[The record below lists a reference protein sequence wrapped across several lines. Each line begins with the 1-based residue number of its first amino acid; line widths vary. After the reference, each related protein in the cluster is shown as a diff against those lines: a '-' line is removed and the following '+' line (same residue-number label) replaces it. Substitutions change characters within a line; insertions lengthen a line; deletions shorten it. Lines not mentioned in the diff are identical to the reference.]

1 MSGVLELSSV
11 VFVFIHIIISPEWL
25 FDNECLCL
33 SKALYTICV
42 VKYLWRQNGIRLII
56 VFVWIQNKS
65 HFKTLQC
72 IYKMY
77 TYFWCS
83 QNIVHAYA
91 FYLHTNLQHLKKSNV
106 LHSHKRNAVKTRSLK
121 NSCSLKWQNCVI
133 VFSSFTGKI
142 VYLKN
147 GEKTNKLTM
156 IGLLF
161 LWYLILW
168 YMYTVSLL

>member
-11 VFVFIHIIISPEWL
+11 VFVFIHVIISPEWL

-91 FYLHTNLQHLKKSNV
+91 FYLHTNLQHLKKSSTHFRCFAMFYIV
-106 LHSHKRNAVKTRSLK
+106 IKEMQLK
-121 NSCSLKWQNCVI
+121 QCLSR
-133 VFSSFTGKI
+133 
-142 VYLKN
+142 
-147 GEKTNKLTM
+147 
-156 IGLLF
+156 
-161 LWYLILW
+161 
-168 YMYTVSLL
+168 TVAL